1 MRLGSTG
8 KRRNMII
15 GGTLF
20 GLVLVLL
27 AGGYALNRS
36 LSDPVSVGGPI
47 SRTTP
52 EPVVSPTAPRVSVSA
67 TVTLDVPTTT
77 ARQPTTAPTPTP
89 VATAQPT
96 AVATAARPEP
106 TKGSAIATPVPTTR
120 AGVRA
125 VASGIDELPRQD
137 EYQRAYAR
145 YWEVL
150 AGAYLRADT
159 SRLDEV
165 LDGPLL
171 QETVRAIRALKA
183 EGRGVAFHIKTDY
196 ASVFN
201 PSRSPTDFRVEH
213 RYTFYSEWVDLA
225 SGRVLGIRD
234 ERQRSQRS
242 TLFIK
247 LNDTWKAVNV
257 SQDTVEG
264 EGH

>member
-1 MRLGSTG
+1 MRLGNTG

-52 EPVVSPTAPRVSVSA
+52 EPIASPTAARVSVSA
-67 TVTLDVPTTT
+67 TVTIDVPTT
-77 ARQPTTAPTPTP
+77 ARQPTTAPTPTTI
-89 VATAQPT
+89 ATAQPT
-96 AVATAARPEP
+96 AAATTVRREP
-106 TKGSAIATPVPTTR
+106 TKASANATPVPTTQ
-120 AGVRA
+120 AW
-125 VASGIDELPRQD
+125 VASGIDELPRRD

-150 AGAYLRADT
+150 ADAYLRADT

-225 SGRVLGIRD
+225 SGRVLGFRD
-234 ERQRSQRS
+234 ERQRSQSS

-247 LNDTWKAVNV
+247 VNDTWKAVNV

>member
-1 MRLGSTG
+1 MRLRNTG
-8 KRRNMII
+8 KRRNTII

-52 EPVVSPTAPRVSVSA
+52 EPTTSPTAGSVSVSA
-67 TVTLDVPTTT
+67 TVTIDPPTT
-77 ARQPTTAPTPTP
+77 ARQSPTAPTPTP

-106 TKGSAIATPVPTTR
+106 AKGSAIATPVPTAR

-125 VASGIDELPRQD
+125 VVSGIDELPRRD
-137 EYQRAYAR
+137 EYQRAFAR

-150 AGAYLRADT
+150 ADAYLRADT

-242 TLFIK
+242 TLLIK
-247 LNDTWKAVNV
+247 VNDTWKAVNV